1 VNISHRDTENTE
13 RIIADIKEL
22 NKITEKVI
30 GCAIEVHRN
39 LGPGLLESIYE
50 SALCVEFNNNDIEYQ
65 RQIIIPVRYKGI
77 IIGEHKLD
85 LLVENEIIVELKAI
99 DNLAPIFEAQL
110 LSYLKM
116 SKKKLGLLI
125 NFNSIQLRE
134 GIKRVIL

>member
-1 VNISHRDTENTE
+1 LNISHRGTENTE
-13 RIIADIKEL
+13 RFITDIKEL
-22 NKITEKVI
+22 NKITEKII

-50 SALCVEFNNNDIEYQ
+50 SALCVEFDNNDIEYQ
-65 RQIIIPVRYKGI
+65 RQILIPVRYKDN

-99 DNLAPIFEAQL
+99 DKMAPIFEAQL

-116 SKKKLGLLI
+116 AKKKLGLLI
-125 NFNSIQLRE
+125 NFNSIQLKE
-134 GIKRVIL
+134 GLKRIIL

>member
-1 VNISHRDTENTE
+1 MNISHRDTENTE
-13 RIIADIKEL
+13 RFITDIKEL
-22 NKITEKVI
+22 NKITEKII

-50 SALCVEFNNNDIEYQ
+50 SALCIEFDNNDIEYQ
-65 RQIIIPVRYKGI
+65 RQILIPVRYKDN

-99 DNLAPIFEAQL
+99 DKMAPIFEAQL

-116 SKKKLGLLI
+116 AKKKLGLLI
-125 NFNSIQLRE
+125 NFNSIQLKE
-134 GIKRVIL
+134 GLKRIIL